1 MKAEIL
7 FRRRKWQNNIK
18 VGGYVKPTT
27 PLLPITGR
35 LPLMRNLLCHFN
47 SYPLLFSSM
56 GEIRSKLPAPLGG
69 GLGKGV
75 SSGNKPL
82 CHSLRKWHLPLCL
95 RGEWIGKFISRESLT
110 HFGGDL
116 GFNSYFFELVHCSFG
131 FAELILFIWLCRA
144 RHNAWHDSSV
154 FARPKIVCSFLLLAQ
169 KKWTK
174 EKGSL
179 KSFLGLTFFR
189 LPTHYNSLSANWRIA
204 QTVMLTRPNASQPS
218 KCYSFSKKDLMA

>member
-95 RGEWIGKFISRESLT
+95 RGEWIGKFTSWESLT
-110 HFGGDL
+110 CFGWDL

-131 FAELILFIWLCRA
+131 FAELILFIWLCRDNFV
-144 RHNAWHDSSV
+144 HFFCSSKDYL
-154 FARPKIVCSFLLLAQ
+154 FIFCSP

-174 EKGSL
+174 KGRRKWQL
-179 KSFLGLTFFR
+179 WAFCPPATQGRVGATKKLTVRTIFGVA
-189 LPTHYNSLSANWRIA
+189 LPPFPKIF
-204 QTVMLTRPNASQPS
+204 VI
-218 KCYSFSKKDLMA
+218 